1 MNTDAI
7 RESIQKATSY
17 LRENPSEARY
27 TDSVATA
34 RLNDGLRVTVEGP
47 SGEQIATDMPPSVG
61 GKGSAPSPGWLF
73 RAALASCDATLIA
86 MRAAAQGIQLS
97 RLEVAVDSESDDR
110 GILGIDEAVPAGPLR
125 IRVRVRLAS
134 PDASDAELRKI
145 ADWGERHCPVS
156 DTARRPTETIME
168 VETG

>member
-1 MNTDAI
+1 MKTDAI
-7 RESIQKATSY
+7 RESIQKAAGY
-17 LRENPSEARY
+17 LREHPGEARY

-34 RLNDGLRVTVEGP
+34 MLDDGLRVKVEGAN
-47 SGEQIATDMPPSVG
+47 GEQIATDMPPSVG
-61 GKGSAPSPGWLF
+61 GNGSAPSPGWLF

-145 ADWGERHCPVS
+145 VDWGERHCPVS
-156 DTARRPTETIME
+156 DAARRPTETLME
-168 VETG
+168 VQTG